1 MLEVSSRTKRRKEK
15 NQRSFN
21 KYIILSILCIAVLSA
36 FPYIKSQISEYNTK
50 NEMLKQQIEVLK
62 KENEAL
68 KGKNDTLNKSKT
80 DLDSK
85 LQALPKS
92 SQ

>member
-1 MLEVSSRTKRRKEK
+1 MLEVSSRTSRKK
-15 NQRSFN
+15 NNRFFN

-36 FPYIKSQISEYNTK
+36 FPFIKSQISEYNTK

-62 KENEAL
+62 KESEVL
-68 KGKNDTLNKSKT
+68 KEKNDTLNKSKT

-85 LQALPKS
+85 LQSLPKS

>member
-1 MLEVSSRTKRRKEK
+1 MLEVSSRTSRKK
-15 NQRSFN
+15 NNRFFN

-36 FPYIKSQISEYNTK
+36 FPFIKSQISEYNTK
-50 NEMLKQQIEVLK
+50 NEELKQQIEVLK
-62 KENEAL
+62 KQNEAL